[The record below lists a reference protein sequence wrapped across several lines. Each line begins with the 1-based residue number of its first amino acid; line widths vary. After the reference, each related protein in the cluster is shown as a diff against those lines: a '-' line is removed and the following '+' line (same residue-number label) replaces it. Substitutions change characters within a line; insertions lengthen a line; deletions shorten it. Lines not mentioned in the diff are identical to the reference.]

1 MCDPLTRHW
10 IANNIFLVM
19 GNFIM
24 VCIQE
29 NIEPVNFHCLDNYFG
44 EIDLLLEE
52 MQAFSSF

>member
-44 EIDLLLEE
+44 EIDYLY
-52 MQAFSSF
+52 S